1 MQLTEYIFYKFIICR
16 NIYEFIVISKSNFSI
31 TRIYVILDDSPCRT
45 GLTIDGSSPGTI
57 SSPGYSEGENYPYLS
72 DCIWIITVETGN
84 VKLKISEDFD
94 MEDG

>member
-16 NIYEFIVISKSNFSI
+16 NIIVISKSNFSI

-57 SSPGYSEGENYPYLS
+57 SSPGYTEGNR
-72 DCIWIITVETGN
+72 ETLT
-84 VKLKISEDFD
+84 KES
-94 MEDG
+94 